1 MGAAESEVEAAARE
15 ALAKVAGILEPV
27 GLQEEA
33 ELPAQILAEFVM
45 DSRKKDK
52 LLCSQLQVVDFL
64 QNFLVQEGTAQDQN
78 PLVSEDTSRQKAIEA
93 KEQWKE
99 LKATYQEHVEVITN
113 SLTQALP
120 KVEEAQTK
128 QAQLQE
134 ALKQLQTK
142 KQMAMEKLRI
152 AQKQWQLQQEKH
164 LQNLAEALSEVR
176 ERQTGTQQELQ
187 QLYQELGTLKQQAG
201 QAQDKLQRHQTFLQ
215 LLYTLQGKQLLNEA
229 EAEAEIPQELD
240 LPKDKPQQVTQ
251 SQEQNTQDTMGREGG
266 IPCFPKA
273 DNPQPVGDAGLPWL
287 PGRQQHTEES

>member
-1 MGAAESEVEAAARE
+1 MGAAESEVEAAARK
-15 ALAKVAGILEPV
+15 ALAKVADILEPV

-64 QNFLVQEGTAQDQN
+64 QNFLVQDGTAQDQN
-78 PLVSEDTSRQKAIEA
+78 PLASEDTSRQKAVEA

-120 KVEEAQTK
+120 KVEEAQIK

-134 ALKQLQTK
+134 ALKQLQAK

-164 LQNLAEALSEVR
+164 LQNLVEASSEVR
-176 ERQTGTQQELQ
+176 ERQTGAQQELQ
-187 QLYQELGTLKQQAG
+187 RLYQEVGTLKQQAE
-201 QAQDKLQRHQTFLQ
+201 QEQDKLQRHQTFLQ
-215 LLYTLQGKQLLNEA
+215 LLYTLQGKQLFN

-240 LPKDKPQQVTQ
+240 LPKNKPQQVTQ
-251 SQEQNTQDTMGREGG
+251 PQEQNTQNTMGRE
-266 IPCFPKA
+266 A
-273 DNPQPVGDAGLPWL
+273 DNPQSVGDAGLLWL